1 MSRHSTFPLLLHHI
15 FNIVFAIIFL
25 GNSLN
30 VRESLRKFS
39 KRDFLFVRSVHPI
52 YKVPRLIIFSNQLC
66 LLNFPIG
73 LTRIIR
79 FRRKFAKEGESK

>member
-1 MSRHSTFPLLLHHI
+1 MSRHSTFSLPLHHI

-52 YKVPRLIIFSNQLC
+52 YKVPRLIMFSNQFAQ
-66 LLNFPIG
+66 FPDG
-73 LTRIIR
+73 FNNDYPFL
-79 FRRKFAKEGESK
+79 RKFAKEGESK